1 MTVIAIP
8 NVLREKLGESG
19 AEALANIISKA
30 TDEHI
35 EHRIE
40 ETKSTLALEM
50 EKLRSEF
57 RVEIAKSKAEIIRW
71 TFAFIMGQ
79 FWAIV
84 GTLFIFFRK

>member
-8 NVLREKLGESG
+8 NILREKLGESG
-19 AEALANIISKA
+19 AQALAELISKA
-30 TDEHI
+30 ADEHV

-40 ETKSTLALEM
+40 ETKTSLQLEI
-50 EKLRSEF
+50 EKIRT
-57 RVEIAKSKAEIIRW
+57 EIARSKAEIIRW

-84 GTLFIFFRK
+84 GTLFIFFKK

>member
-19 AEALANIISKA
+19 AEALVGLLDKVA
-30 TDEHI
+30 DERI
-35 EHRIE
+35 EHKIE
-40 ETKSTLALEM
+40 ETKTTLAVEI
-50 EKLRSEF
+50 EKLRT
-57 RVEIAKSKAEIIRW
+57 EIAKSKAEIIRW

-84 GTLFIFFRK
+84 GTLFVFFRK

>member
-1 MTVIAIP
+1 MAVIAIP
-8 NVLREKLGESG
+8 NILREKLGEG
-19 AEALANIISKA
+19 AAEALAKLISQA

-40 ETKSTLALEM
+40 ETKTSLQLEI
-50 EKLRSEF
+50 EKLRT
-57 RVEIAKSKAEIIRW
+57 EIARTKSEIIRW

-84 GTLFIFFRK
+84 GTLFVFFRK